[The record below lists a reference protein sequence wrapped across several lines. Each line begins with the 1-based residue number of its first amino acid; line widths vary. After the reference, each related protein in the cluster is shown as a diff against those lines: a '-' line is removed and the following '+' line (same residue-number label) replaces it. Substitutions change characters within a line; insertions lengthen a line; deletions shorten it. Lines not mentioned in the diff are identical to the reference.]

1 VITVDKQKKGQ
12 LFLLDQASVSLMG
25 TPVLQGSSWKV
36 RKNEH
41 WLVTGD
47 NGSGKTTLLRAIA
60 GQLPIC
66 EGRFSTRFK
75 RPISKAVATVSM
87 DLERRI
93 LENEDAGDSGRYF
106 SGSLSEGTRVYDF
119 IFDGKDATDT
129 PPALSMVAHL
139 SNRHLRSLSTGEMKM
154 VMMARA
160 IISKPEILILDE
172 PFEGLDPK
180 ASKNLSELLETI
192 ALSSISLIV
201 STHRFDF
208 LPAIFTHRIHLKDLT
223 IKSTG
228 PINRELF
235 KADPT
240 KKEILTFPGKKL
252 QNKPE
257 PELAQTLVKFE
268 DVTIRYGK
276 VKALSHLSWELKQG
290 ENWLVQGANGSGK
303 STLAGL
309 IYGDNPQAYANRIF
323 IFGKRRGTGES
334 IWEIKKRMGF
344 VSNRLQ
350 LGFPGNISVLS
361 TVISGFF
368 DSSGLFRTASSL
380 QKERAEASLLMLGIG
395 SWGDKSFNSLS
406 TGQQRIVLVARALVK
421 EPEILILDELCSGLD
436 QTNRKEI
443 LQVIDRLG
451 HSRKRSMVY
460 ISHHNDEIPPC
471 MDHLLKLQVV
481 TI

>member
-1 VITVDKQKKGQ
+1 MPGETQKEDQ
-12 LFLLDQASVSLMG
+12 LFFLDHASVSLMG
-25 TPVLQGSSWKV
+25 NPVLQDSSWKV
-36 RKNEH
+36 RKNQH

-47 NGSGKTTLLRAIA
+47 NGSGKTTLLKAIA

-66 EGRFSTRFK
+66 GGRFSTRFK

-93 LENEDAGDSGRYF
+93 LENEDTGDSGRYF

-119 IFDGKDATDT
+119 IFERKDAADT
-129 PPALSMVAHL
+129 PPAISIIAHL

-154 VMMARA
+154 VMIARA

-172 PFEGLDPK
+172 PFEGLDPR

-192 ALSSISLIV
+192 AISSISLIV

-208 LPAIFTHRIHLKDLT
+208 LPAIFTHRIHLKNLM
-223 IKSTG
+223 IESTG
-228 PINRELF
+228 PIKGKLF
-235 KADPT
+235 NAPPIE
-240 KKEILTFPGKKL
+240 KEIFAFPGKTL

-257 PELAQTLVKFE
+257 PELTQTIVKFE
-268 DVTIRYGK
+268 DVTICYGK
-276 VKALSHLSWELKQG
+276 IKALSHLSWELKQG

-323 IFGKRRGTGES
+323 LFGKRRGTGES
-334 IWEIKKRMGF
+334 IWEIKERMGF

-368 DSSGLFRTASSL
+368 DSTGLFRRASAL
-380 QKERAEASLLMLGIG
+380 QKKRAQASLSMLGIG

-406 TGQQRIVLVARALVK
+406 TGQQRMVLVARALVK
-421 EPEILILDELCSGLD
+421 DPEILILDELRSGLD

-443 LQVIDRLG
+443 LQV
-451 HSRKRSMVY
+451 
-460 ISHHNDEIPPC
+460 
-471 MDHLLKLQVV
+471 
-481 TI
+481 